1 MPPKITISP
10 HKILEELYI
19 KNLELVRERRRINEI
34 LQQVA
39 EVVFAVDE
47 NYKITIF
54 NTSAESIFGVKEED
68 VVGKNADSIIK
79 VFLKDQPFSI
89 REYAF
94 KSKAVLKTINQEKLT
109 VEGNLGNKHYFKL
122 NFTNVD
128 FGGKSRECVIS
139 LTNVTEEVEADLKKD
154 EFISIVGHELK
165 TPITIIK
172 NNLWMV
178 KYLFGGKSVL
188 SERQEQI
195 FETSFEELNHLTKLV
210 NDLLDLTRIAQNR
223 LVLYVRD
230 CNLDSVLEEIY
241 TQFKELAV
249 KQNLKFS
256 KPKKKFG
263 IVKADKERL
272 VEVFENLLSN
282 AFKYTT
288 KGSIEIRVVKSLKS
302 LRIEIVD
309 TGAGIAQKDFPRIFT
324 KFGRGS
330 EGLKVHENGAS
341 TGLGL
346 YVTKNLVEQM
356 GGEVG
361 FTSKVGE
368 GSVFWFTLKR

>member
-1 MPPKITISP
+1 MPPEITISP
-10 HKILEELYI
+10 QKILKELYI

-39 EVVFAVDE
+39 EVVFAVDQ

-54 NTSAESIFGVKEED
+54 NTSAEGVFGVSQGD
-68 VVGKNADSIIK
+68 AIGKNADSIIK
-79 VFLKDQPFSI
+79 VFLKDEPFSI
-89 REYAF
+89 TKYAF

-109 VEGNLGNKHYFKL
+109 INGNLGNKYYFKL

-128 FGGKSRECVIS
+128 FGAKSKECVIS

-178 KYLFGGKSVL
+178 KYLFGGKAVL
-188 SERQEQI
+188 SDRQEQI
-195 FETSFEELNHLTKLV
+195 FATSFDELNHLTKLV

-223 LVLYVRD
+223 LVLYVKD
-230 CNLDSVLEEIY
+230 CNLDAVLDSIY
-241 TQFKELAV
+241 AEFKELAV
-249 KQNLKFS
+249 KQNLKFT
-256 KPKKKFG
+256 KPDKQFG

-272 VEVFENLLSN
+272 IEVFENLLSN
-282 AFKYTT
+282 AFKYTS
-288 KGSIEIRVVKSLKS
+288 KGSITIKVVARVKDIKVEIM
-302 LRIEIVD
+302 D
-309 TGAGIAQKDFPRIFT
+309 TGAGIAPKDYLRIFT

-356 GGEVG
+356 GGEIG
-361 FTSKVGE
+361 FSSKVGE
-368 GSVFWFTLKR
+368 GSRFWFTLRK